1 MSSVV
6 EGDQMEPIR
15 TTNEEEFIEVDSSAI
30 TEEDNAVKKPFVIGS
45 ALLGIG
51 VILSILTII
60 AYVVFFRP
68 KTNPNLSEQ
77 EFEMNAKGTAS
88 AILAVGSVQFE
99 KSEGV
104 EKAPPK
110 YTATSQLSAP
120 TTLDATPT
128 IKPDDLVILNNIK
141 DPAIRTATVAAFQT
155 MAAGTLTG
163 TPGVSSTPMPT
174 IDFGQPT
181 ATETPVASQ
190 PVATATSEKSP
201 VQPQPTATALVAPTQ
216 PHPSPTSEKD
226 VIAQLPQ
233 ATATSEKAP
242 VHPVAT
248 ATSEKAPLQP
258 QPSPTS
264 TPWSELNPVETQQ
277 SSLTSQAATQTQIAS
292 PTSLPTAGIMN
303 ELRLPAIILTAAALL
318 MTIFFVR
325 FLRFSKN

>member
-1 MSSVV
+1 
-6 EGDQMEPIR
+6 MEPIR

-30 TEEDNAVKKPFVIGS
+30 TEEDNAVKKPFVIES

-104 EKAPPK
+104 EKVPPK

-181 ATETPVASQ
+181 ATETPAASQ

-201 VQPQPTATALVAPTQ
+201 VQPQPTATAPVAPTQ
-216 PHPSPTSEKD
+216 PQPSPTSEKD

-233 ATATSEKAP
+233 
-242 VHPVAT
+242 AT

-277 SSLTSQAATQTQIAS
+277 SSLTSQAVTQTQIAS

-318 MTIFFVR
+318 MIIFFVR